1 MKWTRALLFVPVVS
15 LIPMI
20 GCGEPAP
27 ATPEQREANLT
38 DADRAAEAALTKKT
52 QDAQAKAEAASKKP

>member
-1 MKWTRALLFVPVVS
+1 MKWTRALLFVPVVF
-15 LIPMI
+15 LLPTF

-38 DADRAAEAALTKKT
+38 DADREAEAELTKKT
-52 QDAQAKAEAASKKP
+52 QENQAKFDAKKKH